1 MSGPSFAKFALVA
14 ALSAA
19 SIVSSRPAAAEPVG
33 ALLAA
38 GFVGGV
44 LGAGLASSHGRDD
57 GRWVEGAPVHWYG
70 VPGYQRSEVLP
81 ARVLMPG
88 AGPGRHVV
96 CGWQE
101 RYDRHEHYVGSRR
114 ICWVEAH

>member
-1 MSGPSFAKFALVA
+1 MSLSAITKFAVATAVA
-14 ALSAA
+14 A
-19 SIVSSRPAAAEPVG
+19 VSMMPGAGAQAEPVG
-33 ALLAA
+33 ALVATGVVA
-38 GFVGGV
+38 GV
-44 LGAGLASSHGRDD
+44 LGAGLVSRHSDE

-70 VPGYQRSEVLP
+70 VPGYQRAEVLP
-81 ARVLMPG
+81 ARVYMPG

-114 ICWVEAH
+114 ICWVEAR